1 MPTVPPTAPAKYPER
16 FNFAH
21 LSDIHFAGYAAGA
34 VFDLESDIRNELVI
48 DLQQLVERAGP
59 LDALLIGGDVAG
71 KGKTSEYKVAE
82 RWITELCG
90 EFGIPTE
97 RVYCVPGNHDVDQQV
112 IKGDPVLKTIQDS
125 LLECRIDEI
134 DARLEALLSSGDNR
148 ALLLS
153 ALEPY
158 NQFAAQYECDMGI
171 SDLYWEQVVPFGEI
185 KLQLIGLAS
194 PIVSGPSDVQV
205 PEASRLVIGPQPRM
219 IHRARDTFII
229 VLCHHPPSWLRDRES
244 AETFLR
250 RAHLQLYGHQHSFD
264 VGRSGAGLR
273 IDAGAVHPA
282 RDEDP
287 WNPSYNL
294 VSLLA
299 DGGEASDVTVDVYAR
314 QLLPE
319 MKFGPISKEEDMSRD
334 TISVKFEQASG
345 APPAPLAEAPE
356 TTSVDE
362 REFAQAYVSLS
373 PDLRL
378 NVGDSL
384 GLLEEG
390 DDGLPESAR
399 LRKIFQTARADQ
411 RLAEL
416 KERLGV

>member
-1 MPTVPPTAPAKYPER
+1 MPTVPPTAPAEYPER

-21 LSDIHFAGYAAGA
+21 LSDIHFAGYAEGA
-34 VFDLESDIRNELVI
+34 VFDLESDIRNELVL
-48 DLQQLVERAGP
+48 DLHGLIERAGP
-59 LDALLIGGDVAG
+59 LDALLIGGDIAG
-71 KGKTSEYKVAE
+71 KGKAGEYEVAE
-82 RWITELCG
+82 RWITELCA

-97 RVYCVPGNHDVDQQV
+97 RVYCVPGNHDVYQQV
-112 IKGDPVLKTIQDS
+112 IKDDPVLKTIQDS
-125 LLECRIDEI
+125 LLECRVDEI
-134 DARLEALLSSGDNR
+134 DSRLEALLGSGDHR

-158 NQFAAQYECDMGI
+158 NQFAARYECDMSI

-194 PIVSGPSDVQV
+194 PIVSGPSDVRE

-273 IDAGAVHPA
+273 IDAGAIHPA

-294 VSLLA
+294 VSLHA
-299 DGGEASDVTVDVYAR
+299 DGGEATDVTVDVYAR

-319 MKFGPISKEEDMSRD
+319 MTFGPISEEEDMSRE
-334 TISVKFEQASG
+334 TISVKFGQAHG
-345 APPAPLAEAPE
+345 APPAPLAEPPA
-356 TTSVDE
+356 TTTVDE
-362 REFAQAYVSLS
+362 RELAQTYVSLS

-378 NVGDSL
+378 QVGGNL
-384 GLLEEG
+384 GLLEEA
-390 DDGLPESAR
+390 DDELPESAR

-416 KERLGV
+416 KEGLGV

>member
-1 MPTVPPTAPAKYPER
+1 MPTIPTTALAENPER

-34 VFDLESDIRNELVI
+34 VFDLESDIRNELVL

-59 LDALLIGGDVAG
+59 LDALLIGGDIAG
-71 KGKTSEYKVAE
+71 KGKAGEYEVAE

-90 EFGIPTE
+90 EFAIPTE

-112 IKGDPVLKTIQDS
+112 IKDDPVLRTIQDS

-134 DARLEALLSSGDNR
+134 DARLEALLGSGDNR

-158 NQFAAQYECDMGI
+158 NQFAARYECDMSI
-171 SDLYWEQVVPFGEI
+171 SDLYWEQGIPFGAI
-185 KLQLIGLAS
+185 NLQLIGLAS
-194 PIVSGPSDVQV
+194 PIISGPADVRD
-205 PEASRLVIGPQPRM
+205 PDASRLAIGPQPRM

-244 AETFLR
+244 AEPFLR
-250 RAHLQLYGHQHSFD
+250 RAHLQLYGHQHTFNL
-264 VGRSGAGLR
+264 GPSGVGLR

-287 WNPSYNL
+287 WRPSYNL
-294 VSLLA
+294 VSLRA
-299 DGGEASDVTVDVYAR
+299 DGGDASKVTVDIYPR
-314 QLLPE
+314 RLMSE
-319 MKFGPISKEEDMSRD
+319 MTFGPMSEGEDMSRQ
-334 TISVKFEQASG
+334 TISVKFEQTPG
-345 APPAPLAEAPE
+345 APPVPLAAPPS
-356 TTSVDE
+356 TTTLDE
-362 REFAQAYVSLS
+362 RALAQRYVSLS

-378 NVGDSL
+378 QVGGNL
-384 GLLEEG
+384 GLLEAA
-390 DDGLPESAR
+390 DDELPEGAR
-399 LRKIFQTARADQ
+399 LRKIFQTARTRG

-416 KERLGV
+416 KEELGV

>member
-1 MPTVPPTAPAKYPER
+1 MPTVPPTAPAEYPER

-34 VFDLESDIRNELVI
+34 AFDLESDIRNELVL
-48 DLQQLVERAGP
+48 DLQQLVERTGP
-59 LDALLIGGDVAG
+59 LDALLIGGDIAG
-71 KGKTSEYKVAE
+71 TGQAGEYEVAE

-112 IKGDPVLKTIQDS
+112 IKDDPVLKTVQDS

-158 NQFAAQYECDMGI
+158 NQFAARYECDMNI
-171 SDLYWEQVVPFGEI
+171 SDLYWQQGVPFGAI

-194 PIVSGPSDVQV
+194 PIVSGPADMGE
-205 PEASRLVIGPQPRM
+205 PDASRLVIGPQPRM
-219 IHRARDTFII
+219 IHRARDTFIM

-244 AETFLR
+244 AEPYLR
-250 RAHLQLYGHQHSFD
+250 RAHLQLYGHQHTFN
-264 VGRSGAGLR
+264 VGPSGAGLR

-287 WNPSYNL
+287 WKPSYNL

-299 DGGEASDVTVDVYAR
+299 DGGDASKVTVDVYPR
-314 QLLPE
+314 RLLSE
-319 MKFGPISKEEDMSRD
+319 KKFGPFSEGEDMSRE
-334 TISVKFEQASG
+334 TISVTFEQTPG
-345 APPAPLAEAPE
+345 APPAPLAEPPP
-356 TTSVDE
+356 TTTFDE
-362 REFAQAYVSLS
+362 RALAQSYVSLS

-378 NVGDSL
+378 QVGGNL
-384 GLLEEG
+384 GLLEAA
-390 DDGLPESAR
+390 DDELPESAR
-399 LRKIFQTARADQ
+399 LRKIFQNARTCG
-411 RLAEL
+411 RLAKL
-416 KERLGV
+416 KEGLGV